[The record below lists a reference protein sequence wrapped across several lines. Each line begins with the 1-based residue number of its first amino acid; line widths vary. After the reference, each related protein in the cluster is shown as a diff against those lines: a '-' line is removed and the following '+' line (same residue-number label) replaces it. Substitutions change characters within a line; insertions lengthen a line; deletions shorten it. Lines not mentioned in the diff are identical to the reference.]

1 MNKWNVAVY
10 LRLSSDDGDKEES
23 NSITN
28 QKELINF
35 YLKKEK
41 DLKIKDYYID
51 DGFTGTDFERPDF
64 KRLLV
69 DMKNGKI
76 NTIVVKDLSRLG
88 RNYIEV
94 GNYLEEIFPLY
105 NIRFIAVNDNIDS
118 YKDPKSINNI
128 VVPFKNLMNDEYARD
143 ISNKVRSVL
152 DTKKNKGEFIG
163 SIAPY
168 GYLRNPR
175 DIHKF
180 IIDKNASKI
189 VKKIFRMILERKE

>member
-1 MNKWNVAVY
+1 M
-10 LRLSSDDGDKEES
+10 
-23 NSITN
+23 
-28 QKELINF
+28 
-35 YLKKEK
+35 KKEK